1 MEDSGILC
9 KIRKI
14 IWPIEKKEYAKV
26 LPMAGMMLC
35 ILFNYAMLRSIKDGF
50 VVVKIGAEAI
60 SFLKTYFVLPSSL
73 LFMVLYTFLC
83 DRMNS
88 QKVFYTI
95 ITGFLVY
102 LIIFT
107 FFLYPN
113 ADLVSTDPGNIVAL
127 SSQYPHLKWFIKIIG
142 NWSPVSFY
150 IMAELWGSVGLS
162 LLFWQFANQITLTDE
177 AKRFYPTFGIIGNIG
192 LPLTGLVLGYFLS
205 ENSIV
210 SRDYKFIPVLSFTIV
225 SYCII
230 MLLYRWVNAN
240 VVKNM
245 ELKQKKRKTKASLV
259 DSFKVIFSSPYLGL
273 LALLVFSYG
282 VSINLVEGVWK
293 AKMKE
298 LYPTSESYTHY
309 MGEFQIWQGI
319 FAIIFMIIGGN
330 ILRRVSWKSA
340 AIFTPMMILVT
351 GLCFFALIL
360 FQDQISFGWFSS
372 FVAVQPL
379 VIIVFL
385 GSAQNILSKATKYS
399 LFDGTKEMA
408 YIPLSQDLKSKGKAA
423 VDVIGGRL
431 GKSGGAVIQST
442 FFIIF
447 HTFTFIDAIPYFAVI
462 FFIVVLGWI
471 FAVNALSKR
480 YYVALK
486 ESETQS
492 EK

>member
-83 DRMNS
+83 DRMNL

-95 ITGFLVY
+95 MTGFLVY

-113 ADLVSTDPGNIVAL
+113 ADLISMDPGNIVAL
-127 SSQYPHLKWFIKIIG
+127 SSQYPHLQWFIKIIG
-142 NWSPVSFY
+142 NWSTVSLY
-150 IMAELWGSVGLS
+150 IIAELWGSVGLS
-162 LLFWQFANQITLTDE
+162 LLFWQFANQITLIDE

-192 LPLTGLVLGYFLS
+192 LPLAGLVLGYFLS
-205 ENSIV
+205 ENSII
-210 SRDYKFIPVLSFTIV
+210 SKDYKFIPVLSSTIV
-225 SYCII
+225 SSCII

-245 ELKQKKRKTKASLV
+245 ELKQKKRKAKASLV
-259 DSFKVIFSSPYLGL
+259 DSFKVIFFSPYLGL
-273 LALLVFSYG
+273 IAVLVFSYG

-293 AKMKE
+293 AKMRE

-330 ILRRVSWKSA
+330 ILRKVSWKSA
-340 AIFTPMMILVT
+340 AIFTPMMMLVT
-351 GLCFFALIL
+351 GLCLFALIL
-360 FQDQISFGWFSS
+360 LQGQISFGWFNS

-379 VIIVFL
+379 AITVFL
-385 GSAQNILSKATKYS
+385 GSVQNILSKATKYS
-399 LFDGTKEMA
+399 LFDATKEMA
-408 YIPLSQDLKSKGKAA
+408 YIPLSQDLQSKGKAA

-431 GKSGGAVIQST
+431 GKSGGAFIQST

-447 HTFTFIDAIPYFAVI
+447 HTLTFTDAIPYFAVI
-462 FFIVVLGWI
+462 FFIVTLGWI